1 MRETLYVFL
10 FFSCMQLLLL
20 SLLMLLREK
29 KSAWRQRCYE
39 LKQLDDILTVSGR
52 LSLKVVYVGRKDG

>member
-1 MRETLYVFL
+1 
-10 FFSCMQLLLL
+10 
-20 SLLMLLREK
+20 MLLREK